1 MKAQKDVS
9 AEVSAMESKKSVKEN
24 RVLDWD
30 DEIEDLSQ
38 EECEARYGKASYPDE
53 ESDWN
58 AWKEEELMR
67 DKIEEER
74 GKNNDK

>member
-1 MKAQKDVS
+1 
-9 AEVSAMESKKSVKEN
+9 MESKNTPKKKRILN
-24 RVLDWD
+24 WD

-58 AWKEEELMR
+58 AWKEEELIR
-67 DKIEEER
+67 EANEEER
-74 GKNNDK
+74 GK

>member
-1 MKAQKDVS
+1 
-9 AEVSAMESKKSVKEN
+9 MENKELTKEN

-38 EECEARYGKASYPDE
+38 EECEACYGKASYLDE
-53 ESDWN
+53 ESDWE

-74 GKNNDK
+74 GKNNAK

>member
-1 MKAQKDVS
+1 MKNN
-9 AEVSAMESKKSVKEN
+9 EMPNEN

-38 EECEARYGKASYPDE
+38 EECKSRYGKASYPDE

-58 AWKEEELMR
+58 AWKEEELMQ

-74 GKNNDK
+74 GKNNVK

>member
-1 MKAQKDVS
+1 MNAQKDVS
-9 AEVSAMESKKSVKEN
+9 VEVKAMGSKELVKEN
-24 RVLDWD
+24 KTFDWD

>member
-1 MKAQKDVS
+1 MENKES
-9 AEVSAMESKKSVKEN
+9 AKEN

-30 DEIEDLSQ
+30 DEIEDLSL
-38 EECEARYGKASYPDE
+38 EECEASYGKASYPDE

-74 GKNNDK
+74 GKNYGE

>member
-1 MKAQKDVS
+1 
-9 AEVSAMESKKSVKEN
+9 MENKKLPKEN

-38 EECEARYGKASYPDE
+38 EESVARYGKASYPDE

-58 AWKEEELMR
+58 ARKEEELMR
-67 DKIEEER
+67 DKIDEER
-74 GKNNDK
+74 GKNYGK

>member
-1 MKAQKDVS
+1 MANKDLI
-9 AEVSAMESKKSVKEN
+9 KEN

-38 EECEARYGKASYPDE
+38 EESEARYGKASYPDE
-53 ESDWN
+53 VSDWN

-74 GKNNDK
+74 GKNNVK

>member
-1 MKAQKDVS
+1 MSAQKDVS
-9 AEVSAMESKKSVKEN
+9 AEVRVMENKDLEKEN

-38 EECEARYGKASYPDE
+38 EESEARYGKASYPDE

-74 GKNNDK
+74 GKNNVK